1 MPSPYQIQIAN
12 QQASIPVNEAELM
25 RFADATLHAERVA
38 QAEISLAVVDDATIH
53 EINRQHLQHDYPTD
67 VISFLLNSHLVDP
80 RAAAPGQTP
89 RRGTGL
95 SIDGEIILSADT
107 AAREAG
113 DYGWVPLDEMGL
125 YVVHGLLHLCGYDD
139 LTDEEQ
145 AVMRQR
151 EREIL
156 ASLGLTARYEDD

>member
-1 MPSPYQIQIAN
+1 
-12 QQASIPVNEAELM
+12 
-25 RFADATLHAERVA
+25 
-38 QAEISLAVVDDATIH
+38 
-53 EINRQHLQHDYPTD
+53 
-67 VISFLLNSHLVDP
+67 
-80 RAAAPGQTP
+80 
-89 RRGTGL
+89 
-95 SIDGEIILSADT
+95 
-107 AAREAG
+107 
-113 DYGWVPLDEMGL
+113 MGL